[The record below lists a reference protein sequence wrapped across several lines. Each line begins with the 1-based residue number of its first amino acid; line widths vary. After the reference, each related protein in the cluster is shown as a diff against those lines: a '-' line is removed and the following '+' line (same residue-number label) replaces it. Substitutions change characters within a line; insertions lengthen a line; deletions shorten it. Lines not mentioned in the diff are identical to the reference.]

1 MKKLVLIAMMIFT
14 VITYA
19 QKKKNGTVYKDHP
32 AISAVE
38 AYNKAYFSGDSAI
51 VASMLTD
58 DFKSFNGNSTNKNSK
73 GRDKKWEVG
82 GVNWFKKNFDHV
94 SIERSSGAY
103 PDAIE
108 YKDEDNKDVVWVQ
121 TWDHFKG
128 LHKKTGIKFDMPI
141 HNLYVVDK
149 ENKIKTIIGYTNDN
163 IWRELN
169 QSYDDRE
176 NGTIYNHHDYIN
188 IVRRMVH
195 SLEFNDMDTYY
206 SFFDEKA
213 KFRNIHMPVG
223 ESMTMEEDKEGM
235 KKMRE
240 EFDITSIDVSGYPDY
255 LNYGLGNA
263 KVVQSWW
270 NLRMTRKSD
279 KKKIVVP
286 VMLIH
291 NFNDDGKITYEN
303 AYYSQSLM
311 MAK

>member
-38 AYNKAYFSGDSAI
+38 AYNKAYFSGDSAT

-176 NGTIYNHHDYIN
+176 NG
-188 IVRRMVH
+188 
-195 SLEFNDMDTYY
+195 
-206 SFFDEKA
+206 DEKA

-279 KKKIVVP
+279 KKKIVVS